1 MANIDDLSISVKSN
15 VTSAT
20 NSIDKLITK
29 LGALSASLGQV
40 NTSSFSAMASG
51 IRQIS
56 SASNPSSAK
65 NITELANS
73 IKKFGH
79 QGTTKAINNMPS
91 VSYAIQML
99 TNTVSGINLDSV
111 NGIANISKAINR
123 LGYATADKAVTNI
136 PKLNTQLQSLVI
148 TVNSLPN
155 SANGISYLTQL
166 SSALTKLGGKTGTT
180 AIANIPQLTKAL
192 NMLIATL
199 SKAPQVSYNTIQLVN
214 ALSNLASQGSKVG
227 TASNSI
233 YNGFMRFGKG
243 ADHARKKSFSL
254 ASAIGK
260 LYAQYWLLLRAFRG
274 IGKGI
279 TLASDLT
286 EVQNVVDVA
295 FGEYRSKIEDFADV
309 SIKDYGMSELTAK
322 QIASRYQAMGGAI
335 GFAQGEMADM
345 SIELTKLTADMA
357 SFYNVSQEAVAE
369 DLQAIFTGQT
379 RPLREYGLD
388 LTQATL
394 QEWALA
400 QGMKVNIATMTQAEK
415 VLLRYNYVMAQ
426 TAMAQGDFQRT
437 QNTWANQIRILKQQ
451 FEALGA
457 VIGQNFVYAI
467 KPIVQALN
475 VVMAKLIQ
483 FANVVSAS
491 LGKIFGWKFEDTT
504 GGIVNDL
511 EFGADAA
518 EDLGGGLG
526 GAADKA
532 KKLRQQLQGFDELNV
547 LTTNQGSSG
556 GGGGG
561 GGFDNEITSTN
572 AGQWVKDTEE
582 SLFESDLDSL
592 YKLGDYIGTTLT
604 NQLKS
609 IDWNSVYEGAR
620 NFGTGLASFLNG
632 LISPELFSAT
642 GSTIAGALNTAIY
655 STLAFGTEFDF
666 EELGLS
672 IAEGINSFF
681 RDTDFKAL
689 GEDIKTWVAGLR
701 TTLITIIK
709 EVEWGD
715 ILSGI
720 GDVLGA
726 LDAETIITLFGFKA
740 LSMLFKR
747 NLFSTLA
754 GALSGVVALPASLT
768 TGLASI
774 TSLIFKGFVGSL
786 GAAFVGFKLGEWI
799 YEQISGDETSDINYL
814 DYFLGD
820 SKASASEWWG
830 AVKEYIK
837 NDIVTIEDGSIA
849 DAIIDSVTSKSAK
862 EISSKRNGEP
872 SKKIK
877 QLSKD
882 ISKYFGSS
890 SKVVDLFAKDY
901 SKDMQDVSSTTETLK
916 ENITSKY
923 NNIKENAENSFNFV
937 KNHILGT
944 TDEITKGMANSYN
957 EAAQSIKISSS
968 DTTSDIVA
976 KYQAMRNS
984 VASTTTSMKD
994 SVNSNSYSI
1003 KLTSADTTNDI
1014 VAKYKAMR
1022 ESNVTEVN
1030 TLKSKAVSA
1039 LAGINTEGGKETDSL
1054 VKKMINQFQSAKDG
1068 SNKSFTE
1075 MQKSVVSNMNKS
1087 KNHISGQNWYGLGG
1101 NLVAGLRNGL
1111 VAKWSSTSGDGL
1123 VGKIVS
1129 LASGL
1134 TAALKK
1140 AFGIHSPSRL
1150 WRDDIGYYLAEGLR
1164 IGIVDEESN
1173 LIGSVVGMGERLT
1186 NSLNDSLT
1194 IATPSLL
1201 NGNYNL
1207 GVTSTMA
1214 HSYSADNSMSSSV
1227 ADGVRQGLSASQM
1240 EQNAL
1245 LREQNELLYQ
1255 ILQKESISSDDVYNV
1270 VVNKNRD
1277 TFNRTGTNPLF
1288 A

>member
-1 MANIDDLSISVKSN
+1 M
-15 VTSAT
+15 
-20 NSIDKLITK
+20 
-29 LGALSASLGQV
+29 
-40 NTSSFSAMASG
+40 
-51 IRQIS
+51 
-56 SASNPSSAK
+56 
-65 NITELANS
+65 
-73 IKKFGH
+73 
-79 QGTTKAINNMPS
+79 
-91 VSYAIQML
+91 
-99 TNTVSGINLDSV
+99 
-111 NGIANISKAINR
+111 
-123 LGYATADKAVTNI
+123 
-136 PKLNTQLQSLVI
+136 
-148 TVNSLPN
+148 
-155 SANGISYLTQL
+155 
-166 SSALTKLGGKTGTT
+166 
-180 AIANIPQLTKAL
+180 
-192 NMLIATL
+192 
-199 SKAPQVSYNTIQLVN
+199 
-214 ALSNLASQGSKVG
+214 
-227 TASNSI
+227 
-233 YNGFMRFGKG
+233 
-243 ADHARKKSFSL
+243 
-254 ASAIGK
+254 
-260 LYAQYWLLLRAFRG
+260 
-274 IGKGI
+274 
-279 TLASDLT
+279 
-286 EVQNVVDVA
+286 
-295 FGEYRSKIEDFADV
+295 
-309 SIKDYGMSELTAK
+309 
-322 QIASRYQAMGGAI
+322 
-335 GFAQGEMADM
+335 
-345 SIELTKLTADMA
+345 
-357 SFYNVSQEAVAE
+357 
-369 DLQAIFTGQT
+369 
-379 RPLREYGLD
+379 
-388 LTQATL
+388 
-394 QEWALA
+394 
-400 QGMKVNIATMTQAEK
+400 
-415 VLLRYNYVMAQ
+415 
-426 TAMAQGDFQRT
+426 
-437 QNTWANQIRILKQQ
+437 TWANQIRILKQQ

-457 VIGQNFVYAI
+457 VIGQNCVYAI

-572 AGQWVKDTEE
+572 AGQWVRDTEE

-620 NFGTGLASFLNG
+620 NFGTGLADFLNG

-655 STLAFGTEFDF
+655 STLAFGEKFDF

-672 IAEGINSFF
+672 IAESINSFF

-689 GEDIKTWVAGLR
+689 GEDIKTWVNGLKA
-701 TTLITIIK
+701 TLITIIK
-709 EVEWGD
+709 EVEWGN

-720 GDVLGA
+720 GEVLGA

-768 TGLASI
+768 TGLAGI
-774 TSLIFKGFVGSL
+774 ASLIYKGFIAAL
-786 GAAFVGFKLGEWI
+786 TAAFVGFKLGEWI
-799 YEQISGDETSDINYL
+799 YEQSTGDDTSDINYFDYLFGENKATKEEWL
-814 DYFLGD
+814 DAAKQYLKD
-820 SKASASEWWG
+820 S
-830 AVKEYIK
+830 I
-837 NDIVTIEDGSIA
+837 TIEEGSLA
-849 DAIIDSVTSKSAK
+849 DAIIMSFQGKSGK

-872 SKKIK
+872 SKKIQ

-901 SKDMQDVSSTTETLK
+901 SKDMKSVSSTTETLK
-916 ENITSKY
+916 NNITSKY

-944 TDEITKGMANSYN
+944 TDETTKGMANSYN
-957 EAAQSIKISSS
+957 VAAQSIKISSS

-976 KYQAMRNS
+976 KYKAMRDN

-994 SVNSNSYSI
+994 SVNANSNSI
-1003 KLTSADTTNDI
+1003 KITSADTTSDI

-1030 TLKSKAVSA
+1030 TLKSRAVSA

-1054 VKKMINQFQSAKDG
+1054 VKKMISQFQSAKDG
-1068 SNKSFTE
+1068 SDKSFTE

-1087 KNHISGQNWYGLGG
+1087 KNHITGQNWYGLGG
-1101 NLVAGLRNGL
+1101 NLVVGLRNGL

-1129 LASGL
+1129 LARGL
-1134 TAALKK
+1134 TYALQK
-1140 AFGIHSPSRL
+1140 AFGIASPSKI
-1150 WRDDIGYYLAEGLR
+1150 WRDDIGYWLSAGLEQ
-1164 IGIVDEESN
+1164 GVLDEEDS
-1173 LIGSVVGMGERLT
+1173 LAKSFIGMGNRLT
-1186 NSLNDSLT
+1186 NDLSDSLT
-1194 IATPSLL
+1194 LATPSNLL
-1201 NGNYNL
+1201 GSGYNM
-1207 GVTSTMA
+1207 GVTSTIA
-1214 HSYSADNSMSSSV
+1214 HSYSADSSMSSSV
-1227 ADGVRQGLSASQM
+1227 ADGVRQGLSTSQA

-1245 LREQNELLYQ
+1245 LREQNDLLYQ